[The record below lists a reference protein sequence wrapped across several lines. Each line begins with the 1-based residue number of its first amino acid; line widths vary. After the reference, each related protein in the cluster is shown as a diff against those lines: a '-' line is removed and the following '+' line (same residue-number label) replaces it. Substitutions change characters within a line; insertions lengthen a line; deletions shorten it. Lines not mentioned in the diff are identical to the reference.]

1 MKLNLDNFLLKYSS
15 EISQAKANNFEA
27 LIIPI
32 YDYEVYP
39 LNNINDK
46 DFINE
51 IAWDCGW
58 EEFILIDFI
67 NNTKRVIDLS
77 LEAA

>member
-32 YDYEVYP
+32 SDYEVYP
-39 LNNINDK
+39 LNNIDDE

>member
-15 EISQAKANNFEA
+15 EISQAKANHFEA

-32 YDYEVYP
+32 SDYEVYP
-39 LNNINDK
+39 LNNINDE
-46 DFINE
+46 DFISE
-51 IAWDCGW
+51 IAEDCGW
-58 EEFILIDFI
+58 VEFILIDFI
-67 NNTKRVIDLS
+67 TNTKRVIDLS

>member
-32 YDYEVYP
+32 SD
-39 LNNINDK
+39 
-46 DFINE
+46 NE
-51 IAWDCGW
+51 CVS
-58 EEFILIDFI
+58 
-67 NNTKRVIDLS
+67 T
-77 LEAA
+77 